1 MRGEIEKLINELNYY
16 TRLYDEGNPIIS
28 DKQWDEMYFKLVSL
42 ERLTGIYLEN
52 SPTQKV
58 NYQVVNNLNKVE
70 HSHKMLSLPKSKEPQ
85 EIIDFIGDKE
95 FIAMPKYDGL
105 TCSLTYENGHLVSAE
120 TRGDG
125 FIGEDITH
133 NAMVIPT
140 IPKRINYMERLVVD
154 GEIVCS
160 YKDFKEF
167 EKDYKNPRNFAAG
180 SIRLLDS
187 KECSTRKLDFI
198 AWEVIEGLDNFKLL
212 SEKITYLFDLGFK
225 NTAFTTNEY
234 TTVKDFIEEAI
245 ANRETFTIYPTDGIV
260 FKFNNVEYGRSLG
273 ETSHHFNN
281 AIAFKFYDETYP
293 TNLLSIEWTMGR
305 TGVLTPVAVFEPI
318 DIDGSTVERAS
329 LHNISIMNAVLG
341 TPYIGQQVNIF
352 KANQIIPQ
360 IHSAEILRCEIE
372 NIKLPIIPTPSVC
385 PVCGKATK
393 IKQDYDTEVLVCSN
407 PDCEGKLIN
416 KLDHFCSKK
425 GLDIKGLS
433 KATLEKLIDWG
444 WVENITDIF
453 KLENYK
459 KEWYNKNGFGKKSVD
474 NIIEKIA
481 QAANECELEK
491 FIASIGIPLIG
502 TSTAKELVKHFKT
515 YDEFKNNILN
525 SYDFSTIDGF
535 GPELHK
541 AITSFNY
548 TLADEIAEKHITFK
562 APKAEIVNNK
572 ILENLVF
579 VITGDLNIYKN
590 RAELT
595 KLIEANGGKVFGTVS
610 KNTSFLINND
620 INSTSSKNK
629 RAKDLEVPI
638 ISESEFNIKFF
649 DFE

>member
-1 MRGEIEKLINELNYY
+1 MEK
-16 TRLYDEGNPIIS
+16 
-28 DKQWDEMYFKLVSL
+28 YF
-42 ERLTGIYLEN
+42 
-52 SPTQKV
+52 
-58 NYQVVNNLNKVE
+58 
-70 HSHKMLSLPKSKEPQ
+70 
-85 EIIDFIGDKE
+85 
-95 FIAMPKYDGL
+95 
-105 TCSLTYENGHLVSAE
+105 
-120 TRGDG
+120 
-125 FIGEDITH
+125 
-133 NAMVIPT
+133 
-140 IPKRINYMERLVVD
+140 
-154 GEIVCS
+154 
-160 YKDFKEF
+160 
-167 EKDYKNPRNFAAG
+167 
-180 SIRLLDS
+180 
-187 KECSTRKLDFI
+187 
-198 AWEVIEGLDNFKLL
+198 
-212 SEKITYLFDLGFK
+212 
-225 NTAFTTNEY
+225 
-234 TTVKDFIEEAI
+234 
-245 ANRETFTIYPTDGIV
+245 
-260 FKFNNVEYGRSLG
+260 
-273 ETSHHFNN
+273 
-281 AIAFKFYDETYP
+281 
-293 TNLLSIEWTMGR
+293 
-305 TGVLTPVAVFEPI
+305 
-318 DIDGSTVERAS
+318 
-329 LHNISIMNAVLG
+329 
-341 TPYIGQQVNIF
+341 
-352 KANQIIPQ
+352 IIPV
-360 IHSAEILRCEIE
+360 
-372 NIKLPIIPTPSVC
+372 VC
-385 PVCGKATK
+385 PICGYATEIRMDNESK
-393 IKQDYDTEVLVCSN
+393 VLVCSN

-548 TLADEIAEKHITFK
+548 TLADEIAEKYITFK

-572 ILENLVF
+572 TLENLVF

-620 INSTSSKNK
+620 IHSTSSKNK